1 MKRINDALETAGGK
15 ITSVVGTMWCAIA
28 FAIIALVSLARR
40 DRHGNLVTIISWIA
54 QTFLQLVLLSV
65 IMVGQDLQ
73 ARGTAQIIT
82 ETHEATLAELKLA
95 QLDRRRNAE
104 ELADLKKIAQAL
116 HVELRKVPKV
126 DDARALRDGDEADQ
140 PVAGRVDPGRVGLA
154 RGTALA
160 ADVSV
165 LTETTLSMPAA
176 HAPLASPSPFWVTFR
191 QSPTATL

>member
-1 MKRINDALETAGGK
+1 MKRINAALETAGGK

-28 FAIIALVSLARR
+28 FAIIALVSLPGAIAT
-40 DRHGNLVTIISWIA
+40 GNLVTIISWIA

-73 ARGTAQIIT
+73 ARGTATIIT

-95 QLDRRRNAE
+95 QLDRHRNSE

-126 DDARALRDGDEADQ
+126 APGDE
-140 PVAGRVDPGRVGLA
+140 
-154 RGTALA
+154 
-160 ADVSV
+160 
-165 LTETTLSMPAA
+165 
-176 HAPLASPSPFWVTFR
+176 PS
-191 QSPTATL
+191 AT